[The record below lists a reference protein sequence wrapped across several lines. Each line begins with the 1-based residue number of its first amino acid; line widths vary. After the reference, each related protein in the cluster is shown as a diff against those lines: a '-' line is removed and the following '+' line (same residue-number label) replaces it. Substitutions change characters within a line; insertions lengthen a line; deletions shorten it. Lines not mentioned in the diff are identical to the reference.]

1 VTTISGRDLKVL
13 RFLCEQFAAPLEV
26 IREVLHL
33 ERATTATTPGGGWRT
48 AGEAPDRL
56 RMARKWTARMEA
68 GAYVRRERLPR
79 GVWVVPMT
87 RGLALAAPDDGEP
100 YEVWHLRDTRLA
112 HVEAVERLRLH
123 LEREHP
129 GARWECERAIR
140 RRHHH
145 AYRAAGINNAVVR
158 FGDGA
163 LLLGDGAA
171 RGRRVG
177 VEVELHVKA
186 AQLYRG
192 IVRDQDPRC
201 SEVWWFAR
209 PGSVSTL
216 RGRLDTA
223 GAINHHVRPL
233 PFEVRP

>member
-1 VTTISGRDLKVL
+1 MTTISGRDLAVL

-33 ERATTATTPGGGWRT
+33 ERDGIPLAPGGGWRT
-48 AGEAPDRL
+48 ASETPDRL
-56 RMARKWTARMEA
+56 RVARKWAARMEA
-68 GAYVRRERLPR
+68 CAYVRRERLPR

-123 LEREHP
+123 LERQHP

-163 LLLGDGAA
+163 LLLD
-171 RGRRVG
+171 GRRVG

-186 AQLYRG
+186 EQLYRG

-209 PGSVSTL
+209 PGSVGTL
-216 RGRLDTA
+216 RGRLDSA
-223 GAINHHVRPL
+223 GAIGHHVHPL
-233 PFEVRP
+233 PFEVRS